1 MKLKIEFTKEES
13 IALMKV
19 AKAYDFTNSVNVE
32 TLGKKYAEGN
42 SAGSFSYSGISDN
55 GSVIK
60 FKTNEKL
67 LLAAAGVYLKYSDSV
82 NGIIC
87 GIKSLVVS
95 FKGLLN
101 NFISDYNKEIGKV
114 FEECRKEDE
123 EKKKDKEVAEEL
135 RSLIKE
141 VKNK

>member
-19 AKAYDFTNSVNVE
+19 AKAYDFTNCVNTE
-32 TLGKKYAEGN
+32 TLSKK

-67 LLAAAGVYLKYSDSV
+67 ILAAAGVYLKYSDTV

-95 FKGLLN
+95 CKGLLN
-101 NFISDYNKEIGKV
+101 NFISDYNKEIGKA

-123 EKKKDKEVAEEL
+123 EKKKVQDLFKE
-135 RSLIKE
+135 IKE
-141 VKNK
+141 LSKDDK